1 MLIAIASFAAVALPL
16 THEDSAEPGRR
27 DAPSETYRN
36 KRRLKGSDKKAPG
49 GGHDKKALDGGLD
62 GPRNK
67 PASSVESALSQD
79 RRPLQNKH
87 MGMYLTPC
95 LAKHGEDLPFQM
107 KPAEA
112 LQSGSAGPMLQSDK
126 CAVHACEDMRSTNKQ
141 KRSLLDVCDLHLT
154 RDRCR
159 LLSQI
164 TSRIIVTSHP
174 SPKNFSRALARK
186 SR

>member
-95 LAKHGEDLPFQM
+95 LAKHGEDLTFQM

-112 LQSGSAGPMLQSDK
+112 LQSGSAGPLLQSDK
-126 CAVHACEDMRSTNKQ
+126 CAVHACEDMRSTNKHI
-141 KRSLLDVCDLHLT
+141 LLT
-154 RDRCR
+154 
-159 LLSQI
+159 
-164 TSRIIVTSHP
+164 
-174 SPKNFSRALARK
+174 
-186 SR
+186 